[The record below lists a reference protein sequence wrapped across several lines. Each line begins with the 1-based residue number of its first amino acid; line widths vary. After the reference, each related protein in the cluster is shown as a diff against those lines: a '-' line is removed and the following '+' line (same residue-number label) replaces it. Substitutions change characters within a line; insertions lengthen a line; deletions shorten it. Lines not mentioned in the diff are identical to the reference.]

1 MPEPP
6 SREAIFRNPDR
17 AASRAQD
24 RNGFVEMLRIDVDQ
38 HQQLRL
44 VGNVRPELC
53 PVGRRDDGIGL
64 RAIGADQG
72 EHE

>member
-6 SREAIFRNPDR
+6 SLEAIFRNPDR
-17 AASRAQD
+17 AARRAQD

-38 HQQLRL
+38 HQQLLL
-44 VGNVRPELC
+44 VGNVRPDLC
-53 PVGRRDDGIGL
+53 PVGRRDERVGL
-64 RAIGADQG
+64 RAIDADQG